1 MVRLGEWYST
11 VLNDLV
17 FDMTGFRPSGWGGG
31 TALTVELEQPRIF
44 SFESLS
50 ESEYLI
56 EFSGR
61 ILISTA
67 EPDLLT
73 TLAAFVLEYTFTGK
87 IRDLCGPNGDAMVEY
102 GVSRFKQASR
112 FKQVA
117 QTDERLAILALVN
130 VVKKKGLNLERYW
143 TRDLNTS
150 NAAYR
155 GIVFEAFGP
164 YLLARAFSVPTPL
177 SKVFEFVGGG
187 KANEALQDELAELVT
202 LEKDGDDFQMTP
214 LQIEKHHRST
224 TAADTLEWLLNPQGS
239 AFCFPA
245 STVGPDLMFVLRL
258 TSDNTVL
265 RVCVQFKYTE
275 NLSPQSSEK
284 AIRTTDP
291 STFLSEKTRYSNSP
305 TCSDPSM
312 RDKMEEAIK
321 NFGNGTKK
329 AGSCGLLRVVIS
341 HPSLTDSYILEETA
355 KGSHPLAVVPLSTL
369 EPPESDLGQPTL
381 FRQPGTPILE
391 RKRMGSDEIERAR
404 PKRQRKGTM

>member
-1 MVRLGEWYST
+1 
-11 VLNDLV
+11 
-17 FDMTGFRPSGWGGG
+17 MTGFRPSGWGGG
-31 TALTVELEQPRIF
+31 TAFTVELEQPHIF

-56 EFSGR
+56 ELSGV
-61 ILISTA
+61 ILISIA

-87 IRDLCGPNGDAMVEY
+87 IRNLCGPNGDAMVEY

-130 VVKKKGLNLERYW
+130 FVKTKGLNLERYW

-155 GIVFEAFGP
+155 GIVFEAFGA

-187 KANEALQDELAELVT
+187 KANEALQDEPAELVT
-202 LEKDGDDFQMTP
+202 LERDGDDFQTTT
-214 LQIEKHHRST
+214 LQIEKHHRSSHVVGCSPP
-224 TAADTLEWLLNPQGS
+224 TAADTLEWLQNPQGS

-245 STVGPDLMFVLRL
+245 STVGPDLIFVLRL

-329 AGSCGLLRVVIS
+329 AGRCGLLRVVIC
-341 HPSLTDSYILEETA
+341 HPSLTDSYTLEETA

-381 FRQPGTPILE
+381 FRQSGTPILE
-391 RKRMGSDEIERAR
+391 RKRMGSDEIEGAR